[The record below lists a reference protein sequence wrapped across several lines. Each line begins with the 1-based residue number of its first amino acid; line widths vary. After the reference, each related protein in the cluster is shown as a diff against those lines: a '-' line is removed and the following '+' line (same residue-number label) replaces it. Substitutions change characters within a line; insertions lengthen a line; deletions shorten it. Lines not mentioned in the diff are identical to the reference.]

1 MIFKRKT
8 KGEGRH
14 TIYIHTHV
22 RTGGRKDG
30 RVRRGGRCI
39 WGESACRRAWRGKTG
54 GFKPDITC
62 KKPHNSGLVITTTK
76 RTPKQPPYYACY
88 QQLEQAQQ
96 PPLQP
101 TNGHNI
107 NNKKIRYTT
116 VYLPGNRKKKGR
128 GAERK
133 RKSRGRS
140 IKKGKNKRIIRLR
153 KTDDAFEGNR

>member
-22 RTGGRKDG
+22 RAGAWAGKAG
-30 RVRRGGRCI
+30 KMYM
-39 WGESACRRAWRGKTG
+39 GESACRQPCAGIRTD

-62 KKPHNSGLVITTTK
+62 KKPHSSGLVITTTK
-76 RTPKQPPYYACY
+76 KPAPQPPQYINY

-107 NNKKIRYTT
+107 NNKKIRYTI

-133 RKSRGRS
+133 RKSRGRN
-140 IKKGKNKRIIRLR
+140 IKKGKTKRIIRLR
-153 KTDDAFEGNR
+153 KTDDAFGVNK

>member
-22 RTGGRKDG
+22 RAG
-30 RVRRGGRCI
+30 
-39 WGESACRRAWRGKTG
+39 AWAGIRTD
-54 GFKPDITC
+54 GFKADITC
-62 KKPHNSGLVITTTK
+62 KKPHSSGLVITTTK

-107 NNKKIRYTT
+107 NNKKIRYTI

-133 RKSRGRS
+133 RKSRGRN
-140 IKKGKNKRIIRLR
+140 IKKGKAKRIIRLR
-153 KTDDAFEGNR
+153 KTDDAFGVNK